1 MIDTSRTLTSDKTW
15 LLRSAALTAFTTAL
29 AMPLATH
36 AQSVQADQSA
46 QNPTEPAAA
55 SAPAGTEGQIT
66 EIVVTAQFRAQSV
79 QRTPLAIT
87 ALSAAT
93 IAAQGLTNISDIAA
107 QAPNVVLQPAQA
119 GGGPSVQS
127 FIRGVG
133 QVDSNPAVSPGVGTY
148 IDDVYYGT
156 IAGANFDLVDLDRVE
171 VLRGP
176 QGTLAGQN
184 SIGGAVKLY
193 SKKPTGD
200 GHGYV
205 SLSYGRFNNVRVN
218 AAADIPLVRDKL
230 FMRITGVSDSKDGYV
245 TRMDY
250 ACTHPGTA
258 VPSFATTS
266 GCQLG
271 TLGGKSVTAGR
282 VQLRWTPTDALEVN
296 LAGDYIN
303 DNSEGTPQ
311 TLLYAKNPGQTPK
324 TSINGVSLGTASG
337 ASQFISYS
345 PYGAYALDVYS
356 KSPYLS
362 YATFCDPSP
371 SDQTAAYCATPRS
384 ATKGGGG
391 SLTIDYKLGS
401 DVSLKSI
408 TAFRRQT
415 MDYVDDSDTTP
426 IGGALLTNSLIY
438 REFTQELRLN
448 AALFDNKVN
457 VTLGGFYMDEKTNLN
472 SRIDIPPFDFL
483 GRDVVP
489 AKTYAV
495 FGNADWKVTDKL
507 QLIGGLR
514 YSKQEKTFNFGRLGV
529 PGSVAGFHPDGPPY
543 FPCPQAGGTVVNVAV
558 CPVNGLSGTFKG
570 DNVDYRVAAQYQW
583 APTFMT
589 YASVATGFKGG
600 GVNPRP
606 YNLYQVIPFDPERLT
621 SYEVGFKGDLFD
633 RKLRVNA
640 SLFYGK
646 YSNLQLPVSSCPAN
660 PAYPNVP
667 LASYAQPCSA
677 LLNAGRARTQGGEL
691 EVTARPTDKL
701 TLQGTLGYLDIGF
714 KSLQA
719 SALSAGTTL
728 NSKFPLASKWKSSA
742 SAQYRIDTNSVG
754 TITPR
759 IDMTYQSSFYTSI
772 PNTTFNKVPGYTL
785 LNAAVAWEA
794 PDGKWM
800 VTGNVMNL
808 TNKLYYYALLDA
820 RAVNGL
826 VTGFPAAPRQW
837 RVTVKRSF

>member
-1 MIDTSRTLTSDKTW
+1 MTDRINASTWRKTW
-15 LLRSAALTAFTTAL
+15 LLKSAALTTFATVLAFPGSTWAQT
-29 AMPLATH
+29 
-36 AQSVQADQSA
+36 AQSPAEEPQGAA
-46 QNPTEPAAA
+46 QNTAT
-55 SAPAGTEGQIT
+55 TEGAIG

-87 ALSAAT
+87 ALSAET
-93 IAAQGLTNISDIAA
+93 MSAQGLTNVSDIAA

-119 GGGPSVQS
+119 GAGPSVQS

-148 IDDVYYGT
+148 IDDVYYGS

-184 SIGGAVKLY
+184 SIGGSVKLY

-200 GHGYV
+200 GSGYV
-205 SLSYGRFNNVRVN
+205 ALSYGRFNNVRVN
-218 AAADIPLVRDKL
+218 AAADIPLVRDRL

-245 TRMDY
+245 TRYDF

-258 VPSFATTS
+258 VPSFGSS
-266 GCQLG
+266 GDCKLG

-282 VQLRWTPTDALEVN
+282 VQLRWVPTDTLEVN

-345 PYGAYALDVYS
+345 PYGAYATDPYS
-356 KSPYLS
+356 KSAYVS
-362 YATFCDPSP
+362 YATYCDPSP
-371 SDQTAAYCATPRS
+371 SDKTAAYCVQPRS
-384 ATKGGGG
+384 ATHGGGG
-391 SLTIDYKLGS
+391 SLTIDYKIG
-401 DVSLKSI
+401 DHVSLKSI
-408 TAFRRQT
+408 TAYRRQR

-426 IGGALLTNSLIY
+426 IGGALLTNALTY

-448 AALFDNKVN
+448 AGLFDNRVN
-457 VTLGGFYMDEKTNLN
+457 LTLGGFYMNEKTKLD

-483 GRDVVP
+483 GRDRVP
-489 AKTYAV
+489 ATTYAA
-495 FGNADWKVTDKL
+495 FGNIDWKATDKL

-583 APTFMT
+583 TPTFMT

-621 SYEVGFKGDLFD
+621 SYEIGFKSDLFD
-633 RKLRVNA
+633 RRLRVNA
-640 SLFYGK
+640 SLFYGN
-646 YSNLQLPVSSCPAN
+646 YTNLQLPVSSCPAN
-660 PAYPNVP
+660 PAYPDVP

-677 LLNAGRARTQGGEL
+677 LLNAGKARTQGGEL
-691 EVTARPTDKL
+691 EVTARPIDKL

-719 SALSAGTTL
+719 AAISAGTTL
-728 NSKFPLASKWKSSA
+728 NSQFPLASKWKASA
-742 SAQYRIDTNSVG
+742 SAQYRIDTESAG
-754 TITPR
+754 AITPR
-759 IDMTYQSSFYTSI
+759 LDMTYQSSFYTSI

-785 LNAAVAWEA
+785 LNASLAWEA

-800 VTGNVMNL
+800 VIGNLMNL

-837 RVTVKRSF
+837 RITVKRSF